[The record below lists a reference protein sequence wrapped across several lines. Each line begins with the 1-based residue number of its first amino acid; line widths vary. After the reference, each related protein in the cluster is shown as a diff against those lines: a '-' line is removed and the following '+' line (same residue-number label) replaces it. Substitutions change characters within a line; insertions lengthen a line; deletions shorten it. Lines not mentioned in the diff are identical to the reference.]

1 MHKNVKAVFAT
12 FLCMGLQTAIGPAEA
27 GPEVDAKIKKAMI
40 APVNKVL
47 VDLATN
53 FQRTASASFSGFV
66 TKLDDSSIR
75 DDYVVF
81 SPRLEGETEASL
93 NEEFSIGM
101 KGYFSLSTDPDT
113 VQGWFNGPG
122 QHYRKIRHA
131 DLTAAWLKYEAED
144 YELILG
150 KDVLSMGLLEL
161 HSPSDRFGLWDGS
174 DPSSTTEL
182 GVWHLGLNY
191 FIDDD
196 TISFK
201 FLPFDKKSI
210 SPGLGSR
217 WAGTSGSSVFLN
229 LPAGSSVVDF
239 YHPTHFE
246 NMGYLALYEGAREGI
261 DFFGFAHHGPSSYSA
276 LSSTTRNVADF
287 NSLVLE
293 RVNPISLS
301 TGAGLS
307 RVIDEWKF
315 TGEVVYQRTYNGRD
329 EDFIRYGAG
338 LSYTDSR
345 FANFLGLEKITSIA
359 EFSGDEIISDA
370 YADDWV
376 QSSKLSRPFRRTV
389 FLRVVVEHNEEL
401 SYFAGST
408 VNIKY
413 EDHTFG
419 AGVEYRPSD
428 NLKIQM
434 SGAFFEGNSDTHF
447 GRWTDNELIRLGA
460 EYSF

>member
-1 MHKNVKAVFAT
+1 MHKNFKAICAI
-12 FLCMGLQTAIGPAEA
+12 LLAIGLSAVNGQAEA
-27 GPEVDAKIKKAMI
+27 GSEVDAKIKKALI
-40 APVNKVL
+40 TPVNRVL

-53 FQRTASASFSGFV
+53 VQRTATTSFSGFI
-66 TKLDDSSIR
+66 TKIDDSSIR
-75 DDYVVF
+75 DDYVIF

-101 KGYFSLSTDPDT
+101 KGYLSLSTDQDT

-122 QHYRKIRHA
+122 QNYQKIRYA
-131 DLTAAWLKYEAED
+131 DLTAAWLKYEAEN

-196 TISFK
+196 TVSFK

-210 SPGLGSR
+210 SPGEGSR

-229 LPAGSSVVDF
+229 LPTGSSVVDF

-261 DFFGFAHHGPSSYSA
+261 DFFGFAHHGPSSYSV
-276 LSSTTRNVADF
+276 LSSTTRNVADP

-293 RVNPISLS
+293 RVNPISIS

-338 LSYTDSR
+338 FSYTDSR
-345 FANFLGLEKITSIA
+345 FANFIGLEKITSIA

-419 AGVEYRPSD
+419 AGVEYRPND
-428 NLKIQM
+428 NFKIQM